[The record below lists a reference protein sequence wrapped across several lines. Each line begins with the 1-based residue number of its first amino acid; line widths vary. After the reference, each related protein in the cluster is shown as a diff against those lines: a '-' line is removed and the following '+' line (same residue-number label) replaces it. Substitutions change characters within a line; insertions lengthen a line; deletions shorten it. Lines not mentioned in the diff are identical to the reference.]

1 MAELIVSVRAW
12 FCRYILFY
20 LRTVANEENISLIY
34 YIAQR
39 AKQFRDKLSPEN
51 SDVRTPFCSQDSAH
65 AKPDRTFT
73 TSPNCRKL

>member
-39 AKQFRDKLSPEN
+39 AKQFHDKLSPEN
-51 SDVRTPFCSQDSAH
+51 SDVCSPFCSQDLRH
-65 AKPDRTFT
+65 AKSDRTFT
-73 TSPNCRKL
+73 TFLNSRKR